1 MSTATEVQRGAL
13 THPDVQSLDEVN
25 RDVLRSL
32 GRPGKGW
39 WALLALALAGMGVG
53 GYSWGIQV
61 IKGIGV
67 TGLTSPVGWGV
78 YITTFVFWVGIAHS
92 GTLISAILFL
102 FRAPWRQSI
111 YRAAEAMTVFAVM
124 TAGLFPLIH
133 VGRVWHAYW
142 LIPYPNSRFLWPNFR
157 SPLVWDVFAVTT
169 YFTVSAVFF
178 YLGTIPDLAAARDT
192 ASGFR
197 KKLYQVISLGWRGTD
212 REWHHFGKAYIFLAA
227 LATPLVL
234 SVHSVVSWDFAVAIV
249 PGWHTTIFA
258 PYFVAGAIFSG
269 VAMVITLTVP
279 LRKVFGLEAYLT
291 TKHYDAMAKLCLMTS
306 MIVFY
311 AYLSEFFM
319 AWYSGEEVERA
330 AFWARLFGQYWWA
343 TWIML
348 TCNGIVP
355 VMLWFKRVRY
365 SIPALFAISIFV
377 NIGMWFERYVII
389 VTSLHHEYEPFAW
402 GVYRP
407 STVEMGILLGSFAW
421 FGFWFLLF
429 TRLIPPIAIAELKEV
444 LPTTNRPRAIAGAG
458 GQGGDQ

>member
-1 MSTATEVQRGAL
+1 
-13 THPDVQSLDEVN
+13 
-25 RDVLRSL
+25 
-32 GRPGKGW
+32 
-39 WALLALALAGMGVG
+39 
-53 GYSWGIQV
+53 
-61 IKGIGV
+61 
-67 TGLTSPVGWGV
+67 
-78 YITTFVFWVGIAHS
+78 
-92 GTLISAILFL
+92 
-102 FRAPWRQSI
+102 
-111 YRAAEAMTVFAVM
+111 
-124 TAGLFPLIH
+124 

-178 YLGTIPDLAAARDT
+178 YLGTIPDLAAARDG
-192 ASGFR
+192 AIGLR
-197 KKLYQVISLGWRGTD
+197 KKLYKVISLGWRGTD

-234 SVHSVVSWDFAVAIV
+234 SVHSVVSWDFAVSIV
-249 PGWHTTIFA
+249 PGWHATIFA

-279 LRKVFGLEAYLT
+279 LRKAFRLEAYLT
-291 TKHYDAMAKLCLMTS
+291 TKHYDAMAKLCLLTS

-330 AFWARLFGQYWWA
+330 AFWERLFGPYWWA
-343 TWIML
+343 TWTML
-348 TCNGIVP
+348 VCNGMVP

-407 STVEMGILLGSFAW
+407 STVEMGIMVGSFAW

-429 TRLIPPIAIAELKEV
+429 TRLLPPVAIAELKEV
-444 LPTTNRPRAIAGAG
+444 LPTPMRPKATAGSV
-458 GQGGDQ
+458 GQRGER

>member
-1 MSTATEVQRGAL
+1 MAPTTELLRGAL
-13 THPDVQSLDEVN
+13 PHPDVQSLEEVN
-25 RDVLRSL
+25 RAILKPLS
-32 GRPGKGW
+32 RPGLGW
-39 WALLALALAGMGVG
+39 WALLAVAVAGIGVAAVAEF
-53 GYSWGIQV
+53 IQ
-61 IKGIGV
+61 ITQGMGV
-67 TGLTSPVGWGV
+67 TGLTSPVGWGA

-133 VGRVWHAYW
+133 MGRVWHGYW

-178 YLGTIPDLAAARDT
+178 YLGTIPDLAAARD
-192 ASGFR
+192 AAKGLR
-197 KKLYQVISLGWRGTD
+197 KKLYKVISLGWRGTD

-249 PGWHTTIFA
+249 PGWHATIFA

-269 VAMVITLTVP
+269 IAMVITLTVP

-291 TKHYDAMAKLCLMTS
+291 NKHYDAMAKLCLMTS
-306 MIVFY
+306 LIVFY

-330 AFWARLFGQYWWA
+330 AFWARLFGPYWWA

-348 TCNGIVP
+348 VCNGFVP

-402 GVYRP
+402 GLYRP
-407 STVEMGILLGSFAW
+407 SIIEMSIVLGSFCW

-429 TRLIPPIAIAELKEV
+429 TRLLPPVAIAELKEV
-444 LPTTNRPRAIAGAG
+444 LPTPTRSMAAVGAG
-458 GQGGDQ
+458 GHGGDQ